1 MLSFKSPQGWEIPQD
16 AQPGKPFSAVGTFM
30 MDEDGTI
37 TLTEIDGSPIEA
49 PEMEEEGEEEEGEE
63 EEVEVEEEETEPG
76 MTDIDAAMARAAKM
90 GVM

>member
-1 MLSFKSPQGWEIPQD
+1 
-16 AQPGKPFSAVGTFM
+16 

-49 PEMEEEGEEEEGEE
+49 PEMEEEEET
-63 EEVEVEEEETEPG
+63 VEVEEEETEPG

-90 GVM
+90 AAM

>member
-49 PEMEEEGEEEEGEE
+49 PEMEEEGEEEE
-63 EEVEVEEEETEPG
+63 VEIEEEETEPG
-76 MTDIDAAMARAAKM
+76 MTDIDAAMARAAKV

>member
-49 PEMEEEGEEEEGEE
+49 PEMEEEGEG

>member
-1 MLSFKSPQGWEIPQD
+1 
-16 AQPGKPFSAVGTFM
+16 

-49 PEMEEEGEEEEGEE
+49 PEMEEEET
-63 EEVEVEEEETEPG
+63 VEVEEEATEPG

-90 GVM
+90 GAM

>member
-1 MLSFKSPQGWEIPQD
+1 MLSFKSPSGWEIPQD
-16 AQPGKPFSAVGTFM
+16 AQPGKPFSAVGTFT

-49 PEMEEEGEEEEGEE
+49 PEMEEEEET
-63 EEVEVEEEETEPG
+63 VEVEEEGEPTEPG

-90 GVM
+90 GAM

>member
-1 MLSFKSPQGWEIPQD
+1 
-16 AQPGKPFSAVGTFM
+16 M

-49 PEMEEEGEEEEGEE
+49 PEMEEEGEE

>member
-49 PEMEEEGEEEEGEE
+49 PEMEEEGEEEE
-63 EEVEVEEEETEPG
+63 VEVEEEETEPG

>member
-1 MLSFKSPQGWEIPQD
+1 MLSFKSPSGWEIPQD
-16 AQPGKPFSAVGTFM
+16 AQPGKPFSAVGTFT

-49 PEMEEEGEEEEGEE
+49 PEMEEEET
-63 EEVEVEEEETEPG
+63 VEVEEEGETTEPG

-90 GVM
+90 GAM

>member
-49 PEMEEEGEEEEGEE
+49 PEIEEEGEE

>member
-49 PEMEEEGEEEEGEE
+49 PEMEEEGEEEE
-63 EEVEVEEEETEPG
+63 VEVEEEETAPG
-76 MTDIDAAMARAAKM
+76 MTDIDADMARAAKM

>member
-1 MLSFKSPQGWEIPQD
+1 MLSFKSPSGWEVPQD
-16 AQPGKPFSAVGTFM
+16 AQPGKPFSAVGTFT

-49 PEMEEEGEEEEGEE
+49 PEMEEEEEET
-63 EEVEVEEEETEPG
+63 VEVEEEETEPG

-90 GVM
+90 GAM

>member
-49 PEMEEEGEEEEGEE
+49 PEMEEEGEK